1 MCSETTHKI
10 RPPALTASI
19 VAPNVIVLKMKN
31 ATQYPKR
38 GEEDAG
44 EDGILLIVFFGGVCV
59 FCFFCLCF
67 LKMAGNTRRLF
78 GTSKK

>member
-1 MCSETTHKI
+1 
-10 RPPALTASI
+10 
-19 VAPNVIVLKMKN
+19 MKN